1 MGENNFNEC
10 ARSSKINLGDAL
22 MQMSKSGGETRLSTA
37 PAAATDFGEKYE
49 QGKVRP
55 INSARL
61 LIKVKSLRETCF
73 AHD

>member
-10 ARSSKINLGDAL
+10 AGSSKINLGDAL
-22 MQMSKSGGETRLSTA
+22 MQMSKSGGETRLRLHRRWRRILA
-37 PAAATDFGEKYE
+37 KYE
-49 QGKVRP
+49 KGKVRP

-61 LIKVKSLRETCF
+61 LIKVKSSRETCF